1 MIRHTLGNRGK
12 DALIS
17 TMFQAGSHSNNDNI
31 QVDLRKY
38 LAMISCLIS
47 AVIDL
52 SLRSQPIKAL
62 WSVCIIGSIECVIDL
77 FRNKIYFFFW
87 ILCDHFMIR
96 HM

>member
-1 MIRHTLGNRGK
+1 MFLRKMSISHSVFVLYVYRRLVTRHTLGNRGK

-38 LAMISCLIS
+38 LAMTSFLIS

-52 SLRSQPIKAL
+52 SLRSQPIKVL
-62 WSVCIIGSIECVIDL
+62 WGMCVLSVP
-77 FRNKIYFFFW
+77 
-87 ILCDHFMIR
+87 
-96 HM
+96 

>member
-1 MIRHTLGNRGK
+1 MTRHTLGNRRK

-38 LAMISCLIS
+38 LAMTSCLIS

-52 SLRSQPIKAL
+52 SLRSQPIKVL
-62 WSVCIIGSIECVIDL
+62 WSMCVL
-77 FRNKIYFFFW
+77 SVP
-87 ILCDHFMIR
+87 
-96 HM
+96 

>member
-1 MIRHTLGNRGK
+1 MIAGLRNISISHSVFVLYVYRRLVTRHTLGNQGK

-38 LAMISCLIS
+38 LAMTSCLIS

-52 SLRSQPIKAL
+52 SLHPQPIKVL
-62 WSVCIIGSIECVIDL
+62 WSMCLLSVP
-77 FRNKIYFFFW
+77 
-87 ILCDHFMIR
+87 
-96 HM
+96 